1 MPFSV
6 VGLLKFW
13 CPGLGVRAVV
23 VASGL
28 TEAKAW
34 SEGIVQ
40 IPLEHS
46 HLGIGREQRG
56 LLSALSP
63 DWTPPMPSASPHRSA
78 LQVLHAVLELVEKGP
93 GKFFCGLY
101 KMWSSTHGNLPTVTW
116 MPSSDESWLCTD
128 LKDALRMVPVPV
140 GLEQSF

>member
-1 MPFSV
+1 
-6 VGLLKFW
+6 
-13 CPGLGVRAVV
+13 
-23 VASGL
+23 
-28 TEAKAW
+28 
-34 SEGIVQ
+34 
-40 IPLEHS
+40 
-46 HLGIGREQRG
+46 LGIGREQRG

-63 DWTPPMPSASPHRSA
+63 DWTTSMPSASPHRSA

-128 LKDALRMVPVPV
+128 LRDALRMVPVPV